1 MKKILLVLTGAIVAA
16 GIYYVSRTPYPPAN
30 EQVQGALGARRL
42 AQGAKVCV
50 NKIQNKSGK
59 PLDMNGVDG
68 DLVSQLSNAGFKAS
82 AAAAGSSESAC
93 DGSVYGEIIAL
104 KGKDRMEAE
113 VEFRLMIAGDQT
125 PFLSSIAKG
134 KSLEQE
140 KQAMPDASPVSG
152 VVNGFVAPPAKRGAD
167 VEPTS
172 VIARQ
177 AVKAAFADVAKQ
189 IERQRPSRSTRA
201 SAE

>member
-1 MKKILLVLTGAIVAA
+1 MKKVILVLTGAIAAA
-16 GIYYVSRTPYPPAN
+16 GLYYVSRTPYPPPN
-30 EQVQGALGARRL
+30 ERVQGALGARRL

-50 NKIQNKSGK
+50 NKIQNRSGK
-59 PLDMNGVDG
+59 ALDMNGIDG
-68 DLVSQLSNAGFKAS
+68 DLIAQLSNAGFKAS
-82 AAAAGSSESAC
+82 ATGGSEAACE
-93 DGSVYGEIIAL
+93 GSVYGEIVAL

-125 PFLSSIAKG
+125 PFISSIAKG
-134 KSLEQE
+134 KSMEQE
-140 KQAMPDASPVSG
+140 ESGTPGASPVTG
-152 VVNGFVAPPAKRGAD
+152 VVNGFAAPAKRGSD
-167 VEPTS
+167 IEPTS

-177 AVKAAFADVAKQ
+177 AVNAAFADVAKQ